1 MLTDVRTF
9 LKARQ
14 AFAGLISVAR
24 LTCTLLVA
32 ALVIA
37 ADTTPSVPTAD
48 AHRYLD
54 DVKALTTP
62 AMEGRGDGSKGLS
75 RAAKLIEERYK
86 SLGLQPAGKNGSFE
100 PCSGITGTTL

>member
-9 LKARQ
+9 LKARHT
-14 AFAGLISVAR
+14 FPGLRSVAR
-24 LTCTLLVA
+24 LICTLLVA

-86 SLGLQPAGKNGSFE
+86 GRFVLAFKTIRLKQ
-100 PCSGITGTTL
+100 L